1 MTIHWFPGHMST
13 ARNELRKVMPDVD
26 MVIEVLDARL
36 PFSSENPLVGELRGQ
51 KPCIQILNKSDLA
64 DPLVTTEWME
74 SIAVRPGIGVLLH
87 HHQSSL
93 MQPLTSLARK
103 LVRARRSGPLVA
115 MILGIPNVG
124 KSTLING
131 LAGRPIAKTANK
143 PGLTR
148 VPQRVKVGPDLI
160 LLDSPG
166 LLWPRL
172 SPVACAFRLAVSGA
186 ISDRVLEYEEL
197 TEFAIPFLRERYPSG
212 VIRHYGLEDFP
223 AQNADLLEAVARRR
237 GFLGRGGFVDIARA
251 AERLILD
258 LREGKLGPLS
268 LERPS
273 DCRRGAT

>member
-36 PFSSENPLVGELRGQ
+36 PFSSENPLVSELRGQ

-64 DPLVTTEWME
+64 DPVVTAEWME

-87 HHQSSL
+87 QHKAAL
-93 MQPLTSLARK
+93 MQPLTALARK
-103 LVRARRSGPLVA
+103 LVRSRRSGPLVA

-186 ISDRVLEYEEL
+186 ISDRVLE
-197 TEFAIPFLRERYPSG
+197 
-212 VIRHYGLEDFP
+212 
-223 AQNADLLEAVARRR
+223 
-237 GFLGRGGFVDIARA
+237 
-251 AERLILD
+251 
-258 LREGKLGPLS
+258 
-268 LERPS
+268 
-273 DCRRGAT
+273 

>member
-36 PFSSENPLVGELRGQ
+36 PFSSENPLVSELRGQ

-64 DPLVTTEWME
+64 DPAVTTEWMD
-74 SIAVRPGIGVLLH
+74 SMVLTPGIGVLLH
-87 HHQSSL
+87 QHKASL
-93 MQPLTSLARK
+93 MMPLTAMARK
-103 LVRARRSGPLVA
+103 LVRSRRSGPLVA

-172 SPVACAFRLAVSGA
+172 SPVACAFRLAISGA

-197 TEFAIPFLRERYPSG
+197 TEFAIPFLRERYPQG
-212 VIRHYGLEDFP
+212 VIRHYSLDEFP
-223 AQNADLLEAVARRR
+223 AQNAELLEAIARRR
-237 GFLGRGGFVDIARA
+237 GFLGRGGFVDITRA

-268 LERPS
+268 LERPA
-273 DCRRGAT
+273 DCRR

>member
-36 PFSSENPLVGELRGQ
+36 PFSSENPLVSELRGQ

-64 DPLVTTEWME
+64 DPAVTTEWMD
-74 SIAVRPGIGVLLH
+74 SMVLTPGIGVLLH
-87 HHQSSL
+87 QHKASL
-93 MQPLTSLARK
+93 MMPLTAMARK
-103 LVRARRSGPLVA
+103 LVRSRRSGPLVA

-172 SPVACAFRLAVSGA
+172 SPVACAFRLAISGA

-197 TEFAIPFLRERYPSG
+197 TEFAIPFLRERYPQG
-212 VIRHYGLEDFP
+212 VTGHYSLDEFP
-223 AQNADLLEAVARRR
+223 AQNAELLEAIARRR
-237 GFLGRGGFVDIARA
+237 GFLGRGGFVDITRA

-273 DCRRGAT
+273 DCRR